1 MRRNGCSVRF
11 RRDPFLVQ
19 AKTHSLYPARKSC
32 FNSRKKL
39 LSEASFFV
47 PNTPYLLRHEAER
60 FQNRACA
67 NRKKFTGRG
76 LSAQPF

>member
-1 MRRNGCSVRF
+1 MRRNGCSARF
-11 RRDPFLVQ
+11 RRDPFLDLV
-19 AKTHSLYPARKSC
+19 KRHSLKPARKS
-32 FNSRKKL
+32 FINSRKKL

-47 PNTPYLLRHEAER
+47 PNTPYLHRHEAER

-67 NRKKFTGRG
+67 NRKKFTGRD